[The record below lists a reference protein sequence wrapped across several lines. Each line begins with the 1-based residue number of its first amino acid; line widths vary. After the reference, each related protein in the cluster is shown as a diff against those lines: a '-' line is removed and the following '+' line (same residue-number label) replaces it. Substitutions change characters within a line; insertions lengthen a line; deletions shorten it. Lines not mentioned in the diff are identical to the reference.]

1 MEHENLDK
9 IEDWKTSLKHIN
21 IRIYGIV
28 DVSRRRIIIFFPYED
43 SKKEVF

>member
-1 MEHENLDK
+1 MKHENLDK